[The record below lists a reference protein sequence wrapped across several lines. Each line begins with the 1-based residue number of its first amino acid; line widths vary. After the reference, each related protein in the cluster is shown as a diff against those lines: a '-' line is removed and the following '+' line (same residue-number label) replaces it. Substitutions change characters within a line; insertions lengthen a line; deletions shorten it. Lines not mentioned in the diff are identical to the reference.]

1 MMFDDCMVEGD
12 RIISSWWCG
21 SKPSSRVARH
31 RDQRIFPQHSKKE
44 EQFRTNQFS
53 DPKLVQARIVLK
65 QILYLAKPCF
75 CFCGKGYV

>member
-1 MMFDDCMVEGD
+1 MIVWLKG
-12 RIISSWWCG
+12 IASSPPG
-21 SKPSSRVARH
+21 GVVQNRRLASQDIETSGFSLS
-31 RDQRIFPQHSKKE
+31 ILKKE